1 MEDYNFTAVI
11 MASVGCSAFLPGS
24 AALFAG
30 RPVKISGWRG
40 TPGVA
45 WQGETPLSS
54 APLVGCVWYWHSRGH
69 QGTPAHRCCPSP
81 AQTHPGT
88 LLRAP
93 WLWREARSSRAA
105 PLWDPLHPAAPVWP
119 HKQPHSLT
127 HFLSSA
133 PARLSQPV
141 PATTAACDMPGKELG
156 LGMAGCNSD
165 SCDSMVST
173 ASNHSQRVS
182 HPVAPSPGTAHPS
195 QHEIWV
201 SFLLS
206 SISVLLKASP
216 CRCCGSAWGARC
228 QGQHKGP
235 RNSCPKVLGVLR
247 GSDGAD
253 LTAARIPWGIKP
265 SCKSCRRGRGGLSW
279 HWAGGA
285 WWFLHAGLHQ
295 LENWVRAAPA
305 G

>member
-1 MEDYNFTAVI
+1 MVLA
-11 MASVGCSAFLPGS
+11 
-24 AALFAG
+24 
-30 RPVKISGWRG
+30 
-40 TPGVA
+40 
-45 WQGETPLSS
+45 Q
-54 APLVGCVWYWHSRGH
+54 
-69 QGTPAHRCCPSP
+69 QGTSGDASTSLLPIACPNAPSTP
-81 AQTHPGT
+81 
-88 LLRAP
+88 LRAP

-133 PARLSQPV
+133 PAGLSQPV

-182 HPVAPSPGTAHPS
+182 HPIAPSPGTAHPS

-216 CRCCGSAWGARC
+216 CRCCGSAQGARC

-235 RNSCPKVLGVLR
+235 RNPCPKALGVLH
-247 GSDGAD
+247 GSNGAD
-253 LTAARIPWGIKP
+253 LTAAQIPWGIKL
-265 SCKSCRRGRGGLSW
+265 SCKSCQRGRGGLSW